1 MAAHLMPWPGVPAL
15 SLQLGVIVGS
25 SSTHTQER
33 YEAVLTNL
41 REILL
46 IHCVQKSQLFDY
58 SKDDREK
65 EFSCA
70 SSSPT
75 GQAIVLGSF
84 DRCVFDCPS
93 TLSS

>member
-1 MAAHLMPWPGVPAL
+1 MYVTLK
-15 SLQLGVIVGS
+15 
-25 SSTHTQER
+25 
-33 YEAVLTNL
+33 
-41 REILL
+41 EILL
-46 IHCVQKSQLFDY
+46 IHCVQKSQQFDY

-65 EFSCA
+65 EFTCA

-93 TLSS
+93 ILP